1 MSKGSR
7 QRKTNTKTFNE
18 GWDRI
23 FNKSEDK
30 MSVENE
36 ELNKIG
42 TMILDEWTTSEFI
55 SAIDDY
61 GIDLDIRGSHIDQ
74 LCMAI
79 KKERDNECK

>member
-30 MSVENE
+30 MSKENIFVRVYKDVEVKNNDDYIE
-36 ELNKIG
+36 NAKAIATDFCGDFDVE
-42 TMILDEWTTSEFI
+42 ILD
-55 SAIDDY
+55 
-61 GIDLDIRGSHIDQ
+61 
-74 LCMAI
+74 
-79 KKERDNECK
+79 KDNE